1 MTTSFVHI
9 ILKALSPSL
18 DKGLVEHVLGGSF
31 RNYPV
36 QVILCYH
43 QHKSKHYKLKVT
55 NFSFALGP
63 ATAEINTAFFFW
75 NLLPIFHGLLL
86 RVTV

>member
-1 MTTSFVHI
+1 MYLADPFGITPYKSSYLI
-9 ILKALSPSL
+9 I
-18 DKGLVEHVLGGSF
+18 
-31 RNYPV
+31 NIN
-36 QVILCYH
+36 QNII
-43 QHKSKHYKLKVT
+43 LKVT

>member
-18 DKGLVEHVLGGSF
+18 DKDSVEHALGGSC

-36 QVILCYH
+36 QVILSYH
-43 QHKSKHYKLKVT
+43 QHESKHYKLKVT

-63 ATAEINTAFFFW
+63 ATAEINTAFFFR
-75 NLLPIFHGLLL
+75 NLLPIFHGLLR